1 MCDRYEQDV
10 EYLTANPGLI
20 SHAWGSPQP
29 GVEGGSLFR
38 FAVNEE
44 RPGAPYI
51 RGRRSGC
58 LTMLRVMD
66 SSYAAETPELEAA
79 IRADKRIPRRTAD
92 IRPHHLPIFAAW
104 QRRIDRE
111 LGRKPFPLHP
121 LLPLPKAEFPIDD
134 AFVNDPA
141 APKERNYRRLAT
153 AVGVGMILLT
163 SLLVLA

>member
-10 EYLTANPGLI
+10 EYLTAKPHQIGV
-20 SHAWGSPQP
+20 AWGNPKP
-29 GVEGGSLFR
+29 GEMGGSLFR
-38 FAVNEE
+38 FAVDDG
-44 RPGAPYI
+44 RPGARYI
-51 RGRRSGC
+51 GGRRAGC
-58 LTMLRVMD
+58 LTMLRCINV
-66 SSYAAETPELEAA
+66 SYAAETPELEAA
-79 IRADKRIPRRTAD
+79 IRADKRLPRRTGE

-121 LLPLPKAEFPIDD
+121 LLPPPKDEFPIDD